1 MLLVSSQFTATTVAL
16 VVSAFCLIPVAWS
29 TAAAADDE
37 SAIKVVMSDYQDA
50 LNASSTDR
58 AMALY
63 TDDGVVMPPY
73 SQSVVGKSQL
83 RKLYEAGSK
92 TFRLNVKFAI
102 REIFQISPEWAFV
115 RTQSSGT
122 SKMLATGA
130 THAEANQEL
139 FILHKGGDGAWKI
152 ARYSFSSTN
161 PPPRP

>member
-1 MLLVSSQFTATTVAL
+1 MIRVSTQFTAVAAAF
-16 VVSAFCLIPVAWS
+16 VVSAFSVIPVAWS
-29 TAAAADDE
+29 AAAAADDE
-37 SAIKVVMSDYQDA
+37 SAITVVMSEYQDA

-63 TDDGVVMPPY
+63 TDDAVVMPPY

-83 RKLYEAGSK
+83 RELYEAGSK
-92 TFRLNVKFAI
+92 TFTLNVKFTI
-102 REIFQISPEWAFV
+102 REIFRISPEWAFV

-139 FILHKGGDGAWKI
+139 FILHKGDDGAWKI

-161 PPPRP
+161 PPPHP